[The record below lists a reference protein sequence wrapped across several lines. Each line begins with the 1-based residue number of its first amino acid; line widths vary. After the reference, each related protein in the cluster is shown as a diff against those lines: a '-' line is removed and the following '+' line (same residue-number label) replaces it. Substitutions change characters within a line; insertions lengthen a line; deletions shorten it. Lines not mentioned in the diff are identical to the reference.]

1 MRDYLSDKPYRRTVN
16 IIVNNLL
23 HTSHAINFLL
33 YIYSAPSFRAELLKI
48 FTDLKIKFSKAK
60 PNQIKNF
67 KTEMINNNRNNFT
80 TSNRTDYVA
89 VTAAK
94 KLTFE
99 ENEMKFL
106 NPNSAALENIELVD
120 IRI

>member
-1 MRDYLSDKPYRRTVN
+1 
-16 IIVNNLL
+16 
-23 HTSHAINFLL
+23 
-33 YIYSAPSFRAELLKI
+33 
-48 FTDLKIKFSKAK
+48 
-60 PNQIKNF
+60 
-67 KTEMINNNRNNFT
+67 MINNNRNNFT